1 MDLVSLLDPFTNQ
14 PIKNPVVARDG
25 HVYEYSTLKTW
36 FENNYFSP
44 ITGEEMSDQVL
55 HCPVIDKL
63 CGKETVLVGETRLRV
78 PPEGVD
84 EKFWNCVLF
93 NKHRELRQMIEAQP
107 GVDYIPLL
115 KAAIKRLSN
124 PYRAK
129 NPENEMDYL
138 PIYALLLKVKDC
150 FDWVIDEGFT
160 TKNKLLLFT
169 AAMTFWK
176 PRQDQYRT
184 ILSWDEATENE
195 NILYMR
201 EFLYLRTFDQL
212 SDSFEENVKKFKWI
226 NVLKDDLIMPVL
238 MEKYKVRS
246 TWYLSEEANK
256 RITEKYLKSKFGF

>member
-1 MDLVSLLDPFTNQ
+1 
-14 PIKNPVVARDG
+14 
-25 HVYEYSTLKTW
+25 
-36 FENNYFSP
+36 
-44 ITGEEMSDQVL
+44 
-55 HCPVIDKL
+55 
-63 CGKETVLVGETRLRV
+63 
-78 PPEGVD
+78 
-84 EKFWNCVLF
+84 
-93 NKHRELRQMIEAQP
+93 
-107 GVDYIPLL
+107 
-115 KAAIKRLSN
+115 
-124 PYRAK
+124 
-129 NPENEMDYL
+129 
-138 PIYALLLKVKDC
+138 
-150 FDWVIDEGFT
+150 
-160 TKNKLLLFT
+160 
-169 AAMTFWK
+169 MTFWK